1 MALQASGLRPSI
13 TNRPLWLGAL
23 QRTAFVVLAGC
34 SVHDPAVF
42 DERLRAATFDH
53 HARAIGLQLGASR
66 VDCTEQ
72 QLAAAFRAR
81 AVAAAT
87 PAEFER
93 VLVEMLLALR
103 DPHVDFVPADQ
114 PWRRLSLG
122 GNEVID
128 DAQPEFAD
136 VVRSDDCWWIAVPRP
151 NATASTELGQ
161 RLLASIGDASAAPTW
176 QRLVALDGLPI
187 HSRSDA
193 KLLLR
198 GPLLQPV
205 QATLADAAGAHS
217 VVALPRN
224 ALRVV
229 RGSGILEVVPPRQL
243 ASWCDPGRAA
253 KRTPSIVLGA
263 ADPLDTFAR
272 SRAANL
278 RADAVLQPCRG
289 FGAGRDLQVWRDG
302 NLGFLR
308 LGSMQVVGDVND
320 TYRALDAA
328 MAALVGCDALIV
340 DLLDNHGGDW
350 VVMGYAASAFLP
362 AGSSLVP
369 HRGER
374 RIRTD
379 GWLMS
384 TVEILDARLRRAPVP
399 ELRPTRLV
407 VLVDQW
413 TASAAEILAA
423 VLRCKAGAQLIG
435 ERTTGAE
442 TWVHEESGPD
452 GSRIL
457 FGLPGGMSDGCEGF
471 QGRGLLPDVEVVLS
485 ADRLQAVG
493 LDAARREHRRAV
505 RAAAFTSLGV
515 DPAQVLAPD

>member
-1 MALQASGLRPSI
+1 MACGLQSV
-13 TNRPLWLGAL
+13 
-23 QRTAFVVLAGC
+23 AFVWLASC

-42 DERLRAATFDH
+42 DARLRAATFDH
-53 HARAIGLQLGASR
+53 HAQAIGLQLGTSR
-66 VDCTEQ
+66 DEFTESR
-72 QLAAAFRAR
+72 LAATFRAR

-87 PAEFER
+87 PGEFER
-93 VLVEMLLALR
+93 VLVDMLLSLR
-103 DPHVDFVPADQ
+103 DPHADLVPADQ
-114 PWRRLSLG
+114 PWQRLTLG
-122 GNEVID
+122 SREAID

-136 VVRSDDCWWIAVPRP
+136 VVWSDGSWWIAVRKP
-151 NATASTELGQ
+151 TSTPSKELGQ
-161 RLLASIGDASAAPTW
+161 RLLASSGDASAAPTW
-176 QRLVALDGLPI
+176 QRLVALDGRAI
-187 HSRSDA
+187 HSRNDA
-193 KLLLR
+193 QLLLR

-205 QATLADAAGAHS
+205 QATLADATGAHS
-217 VVALPRN
+217 VVELPRN
-224 ALRVV
+224 ALRLV
-229 RGSGILEVVPPRQL
+229 RGSGVVQIVPPRQL
-243 ASWCDPGRAA
+243 AVWCDPELAA

-263 ADPLDTFAR
+263 PDPLDAFAR

-278 RADAVLQPCRG
+278 RGGTMLQPCRG

-308 LGSMQVVGDVND
+308 LGSMQVVGSMDD
-320 TYRALDAA
+320 AYRALDAA
-328 MAALVGCDALIV
+328 VAALAGCDTLIV
-340 DLLDNHGGDW
+340 DLLDNHGGEW
-350 VVMGYAASAFLP
+350 TVMGYAASAFLP
-362 AGSSLVP
+362 AGTELVP

-374 RIRTD
+374 RVRSD
-379 GWLMS
+379 GWLVS
-384 TVEILDARLRRAPVP
+384 SIEILDARLARAPLP

-423 VLRCKAGAQLIG
+423 TLRCKAGATLIG

-452 GSRIL
+452 GSRIR

-471 QGRGLLPDVEVVLS
+471 QGRGLQPDREVALP

-505 RAAAFTSLGV
+505 RAAAFTALGV
-515 DPAQVLAPD
+515 DPAQVLAPE